1 MVLCFDSKNDS
12 DTVVETWAKKPS
24 SIFRTFVR
32 LKNYPAKSDLGKQYR
47 SKQQKVL
54 GVPFHPME
62 NVVQEVN
69 NLIIEEVTKKLKN
82 FTVKPWLNPITI
94 TVVKK

>member
-1 MVLCFDSKNDS
+1 MVLSFHSKIDSE
-12 DTVVETWAKKPS
+12 TLVETWVKKPS

-54 GVPFHPME
+54 GVPFHLLE
-62 NVVQEVN
+62 SVVQEVN
-69 NLIIEEVTKKLKN
+69 NLIIEEVTKKLKK
-82 FTVKPWLNPITI
+82 FTDKPWLNPITI